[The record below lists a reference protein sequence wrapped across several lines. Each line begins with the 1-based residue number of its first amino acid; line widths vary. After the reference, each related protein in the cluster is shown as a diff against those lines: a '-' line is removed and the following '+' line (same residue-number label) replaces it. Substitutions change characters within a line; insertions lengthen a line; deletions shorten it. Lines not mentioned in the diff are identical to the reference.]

1 MKKGK
6 TKFLL
11 FLYPRRLLTYEKLV
25 KAEGYGKCKT
35 KFLLFSYPRRL
46 RCPFGEIGKW
56 KLGVGNFGARWWAGH
71 PACRLSGTRKNWG
84 HLRRRINIFNFRKHS
99 AGCFRETTKDLEKTI
114 RHLEKTTKHLEKTKS
129 DLVNPENCP
138 FLPKSGVKT
147 MEKAPAAR
155 LSPFLQCKY
164 TTFFSEKQIGLS
176 AF

>member
-1 MKKGK
+1 MKKG
-6 TKFLL
+6 
-11 FLYPRRLLTYEKLV
+11 
-25 KAEGYGKCKT
+25 KT